1 MTLVKKISTGFVASV
16 LVFGMAGPANSTG
29 IHGQPESS
37 VNSALVEV
45 ESQILLRAPEAPEGS
60 QWYGGE
66 ELLKKEISQVDPG
79 TSLRLNPITIGLC
92 NAGFGDKKVE
102 TFASKHDE
110 DIVLYCGDSNSG
122 YIHIR
127 ERHEED
133 WEKQKGGEKGHWDD
147 YMVFVTRSALESP
160 SYSAG
165 KPNDKRC
172 YTTPIEVYEFIDG
185 NPVKQKT
192 FNPTVMVSVNNK
204 KVITSYPTN
213 NHRC

>member
-1 MTLVKKISTGFVASV
+1 MALVKKISAGFATGA
-16 LVFGMAGPANSTG
+16 LIFGMAGGVLSPAYANEPENS
-29 IHGQPESS
+29 INS
-37 VNSALVEV
+37 VLAEG
-45 ESQILLRAPEAPEGS
+45 ESQILLKAPEAPEGS
-60 QWYGGE
+60 QWYSGE
-66 ELLKKEISQVDPG
+66 ELLKKEISQVDSG
-79 TSLRLNPITIGLC
+79 TSFRLNPITIGLC

-102 TFASKHDE
+102 KFASKHDE
-110 DIVLYCGDSNSG
+110 EIVLYCGDSKSG
-122 YIHIR
+122 YVHIR
-127 ERHEED
+127 EQHEED
-133 WEKQKGGEKGHWDD
+133 WEKQKGGEEGHWDD

-172 YTTPIEVYEFIDG
+172 YTTPIEVYEVIDG

-192 FNPTVMVSVNNK
+192 FNPTVMISVNNK